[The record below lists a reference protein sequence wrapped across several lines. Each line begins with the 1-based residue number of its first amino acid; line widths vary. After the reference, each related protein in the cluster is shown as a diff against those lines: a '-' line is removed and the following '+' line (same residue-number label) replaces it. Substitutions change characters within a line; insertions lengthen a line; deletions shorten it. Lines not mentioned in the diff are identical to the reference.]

1 MAAAGGYGVIG
12 LIGTWRAG
20 RSSLRVHALSI
31 FSLAVAFVCLAASLL
46 VVTNLAAVRDRWSR
60 AGRATIYLRDG
71 TTEAQVADLTRAL
84 EATEGVKRVRMVTS
98 ADARRE
104 VVSDDGDSALAALP
118 PAAFPASLEVG
129 FSDDVEDAQ
138 LVNVATKLRALP
150 PVETVETYQRW
161 TERLSSLLG
170 GGVTASACLAIIVL
184 CAVVS
189 VIWSTMRLLLQRRK
203 IEVEVLKL
211 VGATNAFVRR
221 PFVLEGAAQ
230 GAAGALG
237 ALLILGVLFLIVRGR
252 FDHELVNLFGVS
264 PSFLPWPV
272 SLGMV
277 ALGGSLGAG
286 TAMVSLRKLAS
297 V

>member
-1 MAAAGGYGVIG
+1 MSGADGYGVRG
-12 LIGTWRAG
+12 LVGTWRAG
-20 RSSLRVHALSI
+20 RSSFRVQALSV

-71 TTEAQVADLTRAL
+71 TTEVEIADLTRAL
-84 EATEGVKRVRMVTS
+84 EATEGVKRVRLVTS
-98 ADARRE
+98 VEARRE
-104 VVSDDGDSALAALP
+104 VVTDDGDTALAALP
-118 PAAFPASLEVG
+118 ASAFPSSLEVG
-129 FSDDVEDAQ
+129 FSENVEDAQ
-138 LVNVATKLRALP
+138 LTNMATKLRALP
-150 PVETVETYQRW
+150 VVEMVETYQRW

-170 GGVTASACLAIIVL
+170 GGVTASACLALIVL

-189 VIWSTMRLLLQRRK
+189 VIWSTMRLLLQRRQ

-237 ALLILGVLFLIVRGR
+237 AILMLGVLFLIVRGR
-252 FDHELVNLFGVS
+252 FDHELVNLLGVS
-264 PSFLPWPV
+264 PAFLPWPV
-272 SLGMV
+272 ALGMV
-277 ALGGSLGAG
+277 MLGGGLGAG
-286 TAMVSLRKLAS
+286 TAVVSLRKLAS